1 MVKAFK
7 RLNVPPSRFP
17 GERGATTF
25 FVKHRRGD
33 TAIVAVNV
41 AGCTPIQ
48 IAALLCHEAVHIKQ
62 EICLLWGETNPSP
75 EFEAYTVQ
83 TIAQELMESYCEQS
97 YPPTN

>member
-7 RLNVPPSRFP
+7 HLNGPPSRFP
-17 GERGATTF
+17 LEECGNTF
-25 FVKHRRGD
+25 FVKHNRGD

-41 AGCTPIQ
+41 AGCTSIQ

-62 EICLLWGETNPSP
+62 EICLLWGEASPSL

-97 YPPTN
+97 YPSTN